1 MSYSRISPFF
11 CVSSLEKNGEQQ
23 FFYSKDFTKKKFIII
38 MIFSE
43 GTVCN
48 GAENESPPHI
58 HPIGSFSINDSNG
71 SENVTFK
78 MN

>member
-1 MSYSRISPFF
+1 
-11 CVSSLEKNGEQQ
+11 
-23 FFYSKDFTKKKFIII
+23 